1 MRFEHWVAALIM
13 TGGSALAAPNPP
25 PPGDFT
31 GTQYIDGAGCVFR
44 RDDAGWSA
52 RIDGA
57 GQPLC
62 GFPPSIAQARPTAAP
77 AEPDAETLLMEQLTH
92 QLRPGEWAAD
102 PAQPETRRPAE
113 PARHPDPLQ
122 TTLTDALKVAPAVRE
137 AAAIKPADDLC
148 TRLGYRP
155 GDEAAPGA
163 ALGLCPGMKI
173 KTATAAAPVT
183 EAAPKTVPGKSRAA
197 KPASKPVSA
206 PVSAVVARRPASAAA
221 PKPMV
226 EMIPASA
233 RYIQVGAF
241 QDGENALIVL
251 RALSSRGYRVAQS
264 RINDKNKG
272 MRVIMAGPFPDRQK
286 LVEALAELR
295 RTGYAGAVPR

>member
-1 MRFEHWVAALIM
+1 MRFEYWLAAWIM
-13 TGGSALAAPNPP
+13 TGGTALAAPNPA
-25 PPGDFT
+25 PPGDFA

-44 RDDAGWSA
+44 REGGVWSA
-52 RIDGA
+52 RTDGA

-62 GFPPSIAQARPTAAP
+62 GFPPSLGQSRVLSAP

-102 PAQPETRRPAE
+102 PAEPEPRRDPE
-113 PARHPDPLQ
+113 PARHSDPLQ
-122 TTLTDALKVAPAVRE
+122 TTLTDALKVAPAVKK

-148 TRLGYRP
+148 ERLGYHA
-155 GDEAAPGA
+155 GDPAVPGA
-163 ALGLCPGMKI
+163 ALGLCPGMKV
-173 KTATAAAPVT
+173 KLPKHVPAAPQKPAAAKV
-183 EAAPKTVPGKSRAA
+183 
-197 KPASKPVSA
+197 ASKPAPSKTAPSQPASA
-206 PVSAVVARRPASAAA
+206 IVARRPAPA
-221 PKPMV
+221 KPPRPMA

-251 RALSSRGYRVAQS
+251 RALSGRGYPVAQT
-264 RINDKNKG
+264 RMTEKAKG

-295 RTGYAGAVPR
+295 RTGYAGAMPR